1 MRIARLLGRLALGGV
16 FFAHGTQKLFGW
28 FGGSGPDATGQM
40 MEKLGMYP
48 GKRNALAAGSAETVG
63 GLGIA
68 LGAFTPAAAAALI
81 ATMLTAIRK
90 VHLQKGF
97 FNTEGGYEFNL
108 SLIAALLILVDGGP
122 GSPSLDSALDLDDTG
137 PGWALAALAAGAAA
151 SAAAIAAGAKAAAQA
166 PDHAPVPAPQPNPV
180 SN

>member
-1 MRIARLLGRLALGGV
+1 MRTARLLGRLALGGV

-28 FGGSGPDATGQM
+28 FGGPGPEATGETM
-40 MEKLGMYP
+40 DKLGMHP
-48 GKRNALAAGSAETVG
+48 GKRNALAAGSAETLG

-81 ATMLTAIRK
+81 GTMITAIRT

-97 FNTEGGYEFNL
+97 FNSEGGYEFNL

-122 GSPSLDSALDLDDTG
+122 GSPSIDSALGLNDTG
-137 PGWALAALAAGAAA
+137 SGWALLALAAGAAG
-151 SAAAIAAGAKAAAQA
+151 SAATIAAGSKAAADSEPTTA
-166 PDHAPVPAPQPNPV
+166 PEPQQTPA